1 MTDISTPR
9 NEQRTTGR
17 KLVVLSPTVNIAV
30 MTSALEAVGM
40 DVVVASQ
47 YGGAVPPEKM
57 DTADAIVFD
66 RLQMMVVADTSP
78 AALAVMDELMKRGV
92 ILSVEDEGYVYAIG
106 APALHPS
113 QREYLDGY
121 RAGVN
126 GLIDHLLTG
135 GARAATQGYT
145 SEGCARGERPSGV
158 REGRPGHEL
167 HEPGTRPLDQG
178 NMTWGLNAIGIEK
191 SPYTGRGIRVAI
203 LDTGLDSNHPDF
215 RGRKI
220 VSQSFV
226 PRETAQDV
234 AGHGTHTAGTA
245 CGPQSGARGPRY
257 GVAYEAEL
265 FIGKVLGGPQGSGQD
280 GWIMNG
286 INWALSNGCRVISM
300 SLGSEAPPSNWYRM
314 LGERALRENAILV
327 AAAGN
332 ASQRS
337 RGYIA
342 RTGSP
347 ANVETIL
354 AVAALDSNLRVA
366 DFSSGGKIDIAG
378 PGVDV
383 YSSWPLPSGYN
394 TISGTSMATPHV
406 AGVIALMMQ
415 ADPHAS
421 ARQIWQRLQA
431 SARRLNLAATDV
443 GAGLVQAPVSART
456 EPEEPIGKQSAS
468 APTSPSAPGQDSL
481 VESGRGQ
488 PPSAR
493 EPSTR

>member
-1 MTDISTPR
+1 MTDINTPR
-9 NEQRTTGR
+9 DEQKTTGR
-17 KLVVLSPTVNIAV
+17 KLVVLSPTVNIPV

-57 DTADAIVFD
+57 ETADAIVFD

-78 AALAVMDELMKRGV
+78 AALTVMDELMKRGV

-126 GLIDHLLTG
+126 GLVDHLITG
-135 GARAATQGYT
+135 GAPAATQGYAR
-145 SEGCARGERPSGV
+145 EGSARGERPSGV
-158 REGRPGHEL
+158 REGRPDREL
-167 HEPGTRPLDQG
+167 HEPGTRPQDQG
-178 NMTWGLNAIGIEK
+178 DMTWGLNAIGMEK
-191 SPYTGRGIRVAI
+191 SPFTGRGIRIAV

-215 RGRKI
+215 RGRK
-220 VSQSFV
+220 VVFESFV

-245 CGPQSGARGPRY
+245 CGPQSATQGPRY
-257 GVAYEAEL
+257 GVAHEADL
-265 FIGKVLGGPQGSGQD
+265 FIGKVLGGRQGFGQE

-300 SLGSEAPPSNWYRM
+300 SLGSESPPSNMYRM
-314 LGERALRENAILV
+314 LGERALRENAIIV

-332 ASQRS
+332 ASHRS
-337 RGYIA
+337 QGHIA

-347 ANVETIL
+347 ANVDTIL

-383 YSSWPLPSGYN
+383 HSSWPLPQGYN

-421 ARQIWQRLQA
+421 AREIWQRLQA
-431 SARRLNLAATDV
+431 NARRLNAPATDV
-443 GAGLVQAPVSART
+443 GAGLVQAPTSART
-456 EPEEPIGKQSAS
+456 EPEKPIGKQGAS
-468 APTSPSAPGQDSL
+468 APSSPPAQGQDSL
-481 VESGRGQ
+481 VESGSGQ

-493 EPSTR
+493 ESSTR

>member
-1 MTDISTPR
+1 MKKSRPPTD
-9 NEQRTTGR
+9 EQRTTGR

-92 ILSVEDEGYVYAIG
+92 ILSVEDEGYVHAIG
-106 APALHPS
+106 APALYPS

-158 REGRPGHEL
+158 REGRPEREL
-167 HEPGTRPLDQG
+167 HEPVTRPLDQG
-178 NMTWGLNAIGIEK
+178 NMTWGLNAIGIDK
-191 SPYTGRGIRVAI
+191 SPFTGRGIRVAI
-203 LDTGLDSNHPDF
+203 LDTGLDSDHPDF

-226 PRETAQDV
+226 PRETVQDV

-245 CGPQSGARGPRY
+245 CGPQSAAQGPRY

-300 SLGSEAPPSNWYRM
+300 SVGSDAPPSNLYRM
-314 LGERALRENAILV
+314 LGERALNQGAIMV
-327 AAAGN
+327 AAAGGS
-332 ASQRS
+332 SQRS
-337 RGYIA
+337 RGHIA

-354 AVAALDSNLRVA
+354 AVGALDSTLRVA
-366 DFSSGGKIDIAG
+366 DFSPGGKIDIVG

-383 YSSWPLPSGYN
+383 CSSWPLPSGYS
-394 TISGTSMATPHV
+394 TISGTSTATAHV
-406 AGVIALMMQ
+406 AGVIALLMQ

-421 ARQIWQRLQA
+421 AREIWQRLQA
-431 SARRLNLAATDV
+431 SARKLDAPASDV
-443 GAGLVQAPVSART
+443 GAGLVRAPVSATT
-456 EPEEPIGKQSAS
+456 EPQAPISK
-468 APTSPSAPGQDSL
+468 
-481 VESGRGQ
+481 
-488 PPSAR
+488 
-493 EPSTR
+493 